1 MVSKKYAKKIKKD
14 LTRVYVKI
22 CYFVLFSTLILE
34 KDLQS
39 VSFRGISELKIV
51 IN

>member
-1 MVSKKYAKKIKKD
+1 MVSKKDVKKQKKD
-14 LTRVYVKI
+14 LTRVCIKI

-39 VSFRGISELKIV
+39 VSFRVISELKIV